1 MISNYAKLISDNLDR
16 LYKNLPEDLSLALP
30 ADRKEDSFIFE
41 AFGKMCWIR
50 PDGVTMG
57 NDKET
62 GVLGVLISLYA
73 LHASSEPCILQ
84 PLKAFKDFS
93 GSMPYVGAFASHTEN
108 ILIPYV
114 EKIEKTQNCIMERLQ
129 GNDAS
134 EITGGDFSFF
144 ARPLPKITLCYIFY
158 RADEEFPPSATCLFS
173 NNAPS
178 FLPLDALADVGE
190 YTSKEIIQ
198 LLA

>member
-1 MISNYAKLISDNLDR
+1 MTSNYAKLNSDNLNR

-30 ADRKEDSFIFE
+30 ADRKEDSFIFQ
-41 AFGKMCWIR
+41 AFGKMCRIS
-50 PDGVTMG
+50 PDGVSMG

-73 LHASSEPCILQ
+73 IHAGSELCTLQ

-93 GSMPYVGAFASHTEN
+93 GSMPYVGAFASHAEN
-108 ILIPYV
+108 ILVPHV
-114 EKIEKTQNCIMERLQ
+114 ERIEKAKNRIMERLQ
-129 GNDAS
+129 GNDAY
-134 EITGGDFSFF
+134 EIAGGDFSFF

-173 NNAPS
+173 NNAHN

-190 YTSKEIIQ
+190 YTSKKIIQ